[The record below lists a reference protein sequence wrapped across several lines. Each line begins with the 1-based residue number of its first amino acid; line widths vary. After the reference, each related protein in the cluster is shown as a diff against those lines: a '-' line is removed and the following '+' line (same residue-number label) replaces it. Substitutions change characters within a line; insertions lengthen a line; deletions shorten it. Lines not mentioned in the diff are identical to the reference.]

1 MRGNFL
7 KGYCGKILM
16 VDLSDSTFEEI
27 EIPDVIYEH
36 FLSGVGLGAYILY
49 KYLPQGAD
57 PLGPKNIL
65 GFVSGLLTGTGSFM
79 TGRWLAVCKSPL
91 TGGFGDANC
100 GGTFSPA
107 LKQSGYDG
115 IFFKGQAPT
124 PMMLFIDNNGPQL
137 MDATDL
143 WGLDTVATEAA
154 INQKVTANKKLA
166 IATIGPAGEHQS
178 LIAGISNDGG
188 RMAARSGVGTVMG
201 SKKLKAVVLAGSKMI
216 RSQDPQAIKAISRDY
231 AIKVKA
237 ANLPSLA
244 SGAMLPMMGKSMVAT
259 DKAIPIDGMLS
270 TAIIKKWGTGFT
282 NTMGMT
288 MGDTPVKNW
297 KGSVADFPYRKYRH
311 MNPDQIQ
318 KHETKKYHCYSCV
331 IGCGGVCD
339 ISTISKGR
347 FPHTHK
353 PEYETVAAFGS
364 LLLNKDRDSIFI
376 INELL
381 NRGGMDS
388 ISAGNTI
395 AFAMECYE
403 KGWLS
408 PEVTGGLELTWG
420 NAEAI
425 ITLVE
430 QMIAGVGFG
439 AVLQHGVKKA
449 SAILGIESA
458 PLAIHSGGQEP
469 GMHDPRLD
477 PILGIHYSCDPTPG
491 RHTIGAGSYYT
502 YMRIWEDVTW
512 APKVKLGEDKNDE
525 YEATNQVGLKSM
537 INACIK
543 QILDGSGGCFFALV
557 SGLNHFKL
565 FDYLNAATGWQKTAN
580 EFMTIGLR
588 MQTLRQAFNVREG
601 INPRDFKMNERL
613 SGNPPLTAGPL
624 KGKSFD
630 MDAMMSVH
638 YQFMGWDKKTGIP
651 TKTAL
656 SDLGFCDLEMEGLT
670 HG

>member
-1 MRGNFL
+1 
-7 KGYCGKILM
+7 
-16 VDLSDSTFEEI
+16 
-27 EIPDVIYEH
+27 
-36 FLSGVGLGAYILY
+36 
-49 KYLPQGAD
+49 
-57 PLGPKNIL
+57 
-65 GFVSGLLTGTGSFM
+65 
-79 TGRWLAVCKSPL
+79 
-91 TGGFGDANC
+91 
-100 GGTFSPA
+100 
-107 LKQSGYDG
+107 
-115 IFFKGQAPT
+115 
-124 PMMLFIDNNGPQL
+124 
-137 MDATDL
+137 
-143 WGLDTVATEAA
+143 
-154 INQKVTANKKLA
+154 
-166 IATIGPAGEHQS
+166 
-178 LIAGISNDGG
+178 
-188 RMAARSGVGTVMG
+188 
-201 SKKLKAVVLAGSKMI
+201 
-216 RSQDPQAIKAISRDY
+216 
-231 AIKVKA
+231 
-237 ANLPSLA
+237 
-244 SGAMLPMMGKSMVAT
+244 
-259 DKAIPIDGMLS
+259 
-270 TAIIKKWGTGFT
+270 
-282 NTMGMT
+282 
-288 MGDTPVKNW
+288 
-297 KGSVADFPYRKYRH
+297 
-311 MNPDQIQ
+311 MNPDRFQ
-318 KHETKKYHCYSCV
+318 KHETQKYHCYSCV
-331 IGCGGVCD
+331 IGCGGICD
-339 ISTISKGR
+339 ISDISNGR

-364 LLLNKDRDSIFI
+364 LLLNKDRNSIFM

-408 PEVTGGLELTWG
+408 QEVTGGLELSWG

-439 AVLQHGVKKA
+439 AILQHGVKKA
-449 SAILGIESA
+449 SAILGLESA
-458 PLAIHSGGQEP
+458 PLAIHAGGQEP

-477 PILGIHYSCDPTPG
+477 PILGIHYCCDPTPG

-525 YEATNQVGLKSM
+525 YEANNQVGLKSM

-580 EFMTIGLR
+580 EYMTIGLR

-613 SGNPPLTAGPL
+613 SGHPPLTAGPL
-624 KGKSFD
+624 KGKSFNID
-630 MDAMMSVH
+630 EMMSIH

-656 SDLGFCDLEMEGLT
+656 EDLGFCDLEMEGIT